1 MAKIVAQCFMSV
13 DGVVE
18 SPEQWHFPYY
28 DTAMESAVAAQLHQA
43 DTLLLGRA
51 TYEVFAGHWPHQ
63 GNDVLFAKRLN
74 SLPKLVVSTTLNTV
88 EWQNSTLIRDI
99 GQLATVAS
107 ASDGHITVS
116 GSATLVRSL
125 LDHDL
130 LDELELLVHPLVVG
144 HGARLFDNGGKHRP
158 LNLIRSTTFDTGVL
172 HLVYEPV

>member
-1 MAKIVAQCFMSV
+1 MTKIVAQCFVSV

-43 DTLLLGRA
+43 DMLLLGRA
-51 TYEVFAGHWPHQ
+51 TYEVFADHWPHQ

-74 SLPKLVVSTTLNTV
+74 SMPKLVVSTTLNTV
-88 EWQNSTLIRDI
+88 AWQNSTLIRNL
-99 GQLATVAS
+99 GQLAAVTS
-107 ASDGHITVS
+107 APDRHITVS

-144 HGARLFDNGGKHRP
+144 HGARLFDNGGKHRQ
-158 LNLIRSTTFDTGVL
+158 LNLVRSTAFDTGVL
-172 HLVYEPV
+172 HLVYEPI